1 MSWASAWFRAGMRA
15 LRCVMALGCL
25 PLTARNSQVLFH
37 EKLDSFHCV
46 AYFSLRA
53 MEGGGSLI
61 ALPLGLMFIFSG
73 LFINGLQV
81 ISVLFILPFS
91 RRAYRVV
98 NMIMMEALWSELV
111 WLLDWWAGVKV
122 KVYTPR
128 ETSEHL
134 GKERALVISN
144 HRSDIDWLVG
154 WIIAQRLGCLGGTRA
169 VMKKSTKF
177 LPVIGWSMWFSEYVF
192 LSRNW
197 TKDEKVLKNEG
208 TRFTKAKLEAARK
221 YATEAGLRV
230 PRHVL
235 VPRTKGF
242 VSAVENLREFVPA
255 VYDMTVAVSKELPS
269 PTMVRIFR
277 GQPSVVHVHVRWVPM
292 SDLPQEANEISKWC
306 HDAFEIK
313 DDRLEQHEK
322 ENTFGEDL
330 YIPIERPLKPLI
342 FVISWAI
349 TLLAAAWWM
358 LRPIFSTWKGIAW
371 VVGVLVVVMLCVQVL
386 IMSSQS
392 ERSSDPTARRVK
404 QKQAAYF
411 DNGHKKD

>member
-1 MSWASAWFRAGMRA
+1 MEWCQFPPRFHCPSKRQVRVPRRSMSWASAWFRAGMRA

-197 TKDEKVLKNEG
+197 TKDEKVLKNG
-208 TRFTKAKLEAARK
+208 YSSLKGF
-221 YATEAGLRV
+221 
-230 PRHVL
+230 
-235 VPRTKGF
+235 PRT
-242 VSAVENLREFVPA
+242 L
-255 VYDMTVAVSKELPS
+255 
-269 PTMVRIFR
+269 
-277 GQPSVVHVHVRWVPM
+277 
-292 SDLPQEANEISKWC
+292 
-306 HDAFEIK
+306 
-313 DDRLEQHEK
+313 
-322 ENTFGEDL
+322 
-330 YIPIERPLKPLI
+330 
-342 FVISWAI
+342 
-349 TLLAAAWWM
+349 
-358 LRPIFSTWKGIAW
+358 
-371 VVGVLVVVMLCVQVL
+371 
-386 IMSSQS
+386 
-392 ERSSDPTARRVK
+392 
-404 QKQAAYF
+404 
-411 DNGHKKD
+411 